1 MFACKEIKIRF
12 LEVVV
17 RRFMISQ
24 NTKLESNGPYR
35 YIFLYYTSFV
45 DLEKNTLSIVGYGCN
60 ATIF

>member
-1 MFACKEIKIRF
+1 MFACKEIKIRI

-24 NTKLESNGPYR
+24 NTKLESNGPNR
-35 YIFLYYTSFV
+35 YNFLYHTSFV
-45 DLEKNTLSIVGYGCN
+45 DLEKYSSNVEYGCN